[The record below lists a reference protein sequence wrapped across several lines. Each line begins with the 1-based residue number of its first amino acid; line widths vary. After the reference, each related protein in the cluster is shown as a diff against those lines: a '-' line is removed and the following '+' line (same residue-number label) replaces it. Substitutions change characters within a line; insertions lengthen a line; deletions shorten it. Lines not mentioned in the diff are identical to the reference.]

1 VRGHAE
7 GGCTWAQAAW
17 RARPRGGA
25 GLTEWPA
32 AQDRGERE
40 EKRGRGLGGPGRG
53 AGPRSRQPRRVGR
66 LGETRVGFFLFLLFL
81 F

>member
-1 VRGHAE
+1 MRVGLTARGGLWWRAWEWARVRGHAE

-40 EKRGRGLGGPGRG
+40 EKRGRG
-53 AGPRSRQPRRVGR
+53 
-66 LGETRVGFFLFLLFL
+66 TRVGFFLFLLFL